1 MVGYHSLLQGIFLT
15 TGSNLHFLR
24 LLHWQAGSFTTGITQ
39 DKMLSIHMME
49 YYLAK

>member
-1 MVGYHSLLQGIFLT
+1 MEGYHSLLQGIFPT

-24 LLHWQAGSFTTGITQ
+24 LLRRQVGSFTTDTTQ